1 MPVKVKICGV
11 RTREIVD
18 TAVDAGADY
27 IGLVFFPRSPRHLE
41 LEAAQKLAGG
51 SFGPHRDGCR
61 HGRPRR
67 RADRPASSSKV
78 RPNLLQLHGNETPD
92 RVAAIRAQ
100 LRLAHH

>member
-41 LEAAQKLAGG
+41 LEAAQKLAGAAL
-51 SFGPHRDGCR
+51 
-61 HGRPRR
+61 GRIETVAEGMPQGRQR
-67 RADRPASSSKV
+67 SSCYGTD
-78 RPNLLQLHGNETPD
+78 P
-92 RVAAIRAQ
+92 
-100 LRLAHH
+100 